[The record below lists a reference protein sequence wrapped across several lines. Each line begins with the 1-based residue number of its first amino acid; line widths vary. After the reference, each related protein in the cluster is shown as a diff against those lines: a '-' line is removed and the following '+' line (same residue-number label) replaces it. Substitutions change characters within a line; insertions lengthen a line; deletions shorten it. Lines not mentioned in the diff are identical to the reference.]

1 MTVIDALDDKGLTQE
16 RLQEF
21 VNNINEKNL
30 IYVMSKATKRII
42 IRNFESHVI
51 ENMITFNDM
60 IDSFDILQNY
70 QYIILLYRENIQ
82 LSKMRSIFNK
92 SKTEMIENLYENQ
105 IAMIK
110 KDTSYRIVSS
120 DNSSVVIVYS
130 NTYIFVYTI

>member
-1 MTVIDALDDKGLTQE
+1 MKKAEKYNI
-16 RLQEF
+16 EF

-42 IRNFESHVI
+42 IRNFETHVI

-110 KDTSYRIVSS
+110 KDNSYRIVSS

>member
-1 MTVIDALDDKGLTQE
+1 
-16 RLQEF
+16 
-21 VNNINEKNL
+21 
-30 IYVMSKATKRII
+30 MSKATKRII
-42 IRNFESHVI
+42 IRNLETHVI

-82 LSKMRSIFNK
+82 LSKMRNIFNK

-110 KDTSYRIVSS
+110 KDNSYQIVSS

-130 NTYIFVYTI
+130 NNYIFVYTI

>member
-1 MTVIDALDDKGLTQE
+1 
-16 RLQEF
+16 
-21 VNNINEKNL
+21 
-30 IYVMSKATKRII
+30 MSKATKRII
-42 IRNFESHVI
+42 IRNFETHVI

-110 KDTSYRIVSS
+110 KDNSYRIVSS

>member
-1 MTVIDALDDKGLTQE
+1 
-16 RLQEF
+16 
-21 VNNINEKNL
+21 
-30 IYVMSKATKRII
+30 
-42 IRNFESHVI
+42 
-51 ENMITFNDM
+51 MITFNDM

-70 QYIILLYRENIQ
+70 QFIILLYRENIQ

-110 KDTSYRIVSS
+110 KDNSYQIVSS

-130 NTYIFVYTI
+130 NNYIFVYTI